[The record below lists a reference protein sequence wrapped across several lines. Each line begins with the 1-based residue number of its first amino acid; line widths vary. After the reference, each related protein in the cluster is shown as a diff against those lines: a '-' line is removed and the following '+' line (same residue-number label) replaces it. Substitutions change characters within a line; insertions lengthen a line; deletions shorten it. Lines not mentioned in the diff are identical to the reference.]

1 MSADE
6 KVRSSPKKARP
17 DTTSVEGAKPPVKRS
32 ARTAQLAPVNSYS
45 ARSANQGEQSSEILA
60 RYKKLLDRQAAL
72 IKLLEVHGVSDPR
85 QLPLS
90 NPEIIPRPKK
100 RLSKSEVQEIA
111 KGVGIWTP
119 SGKLS
124 ASYKK

>member
-1 MSADE
+1 MSANE
-6 KVRSSPKKARP
+6 KVRSSAKKARP
-17 DTTSVEGAKPPVKRS
+17 DTASVEGAKPPAKRG
-32 ARTAQLAPVNSYS
+32 ARTAQLAPVNSHY
-45 ARSANQGEQSSEILA
+45 ARSANQGEQSPEILA

-90 NPEIIPRPKK
+90 ITEIVPRPNK
-100 RLSKSEVQEIA
+100 RLSKAEVQEIA